1 MAENEN
7 VMENEV
13 QPQPKENKPSKGKQV
28 GAAIKEWFRKR
39 IVALKRAP
47 HNIPLVY
54 MVIVSFV
61 WLVCLFTFSQAV
73 DASAANYTGIAVFL
87 TTLFSIL
94 VLALF
99 LSAFPKRKKPNI
111 VFIVLVFVFM
121 VIIILSDFLYYYM
134 ETTFLSTRD
143 PSFAAG
149 KPFIGKSLTLSI
161 THMVLVGVGII
172 LLATLP
178 LYKKLLLKINTKKV
192 IESNDLSEE
201 LDTSE
206 EDAAI

>member
-13 QPQPKENKPSKGKQV
+13 QPEPKESKPSKGKNA

-47 HNIPLVY
+47 HNIPFVY
-54 MVIVSFV
+54 MVIVSFI

-73 DASAANYTGIAVFL
+73 DASAASYTGIAVFL

-111 VFIVLVFVFM
+111 VFIVLVFVFL

-143 PSFAAG
+143 PSFAES
-149 KPFIGKSLTLSI
+149 KPFIGQSLTLSI
-161 THMVLVGVGII
+161 THMVLVGVGIL

-178 LYKKLLLKINTKKV
+178 LYKKLILKINTKKV
-192 IESNDLSEE
+192 IESNDLTEE
-201 LDTSE
+201 IDTSE
-206 EDAAI
+206 EDG

>member
-7 VMENEV
+7 VLENEV
-13 QPQPKENKPSKGKQV
+13 QPEPQKNKPSKGKNA
-28 GAAIKEWFRKR
+28 GAAVKEWFRKR

-54 MVIVSFV
+54 MVIVSAM
-61 WLVCLFTFSQAV
+61 WLISLFTLSRAV
-73 DASAANYTGIAVFL
+73 DASAANFTGIAVFL

-111 VFIVLVFVFM
+111 VFVVLVFVFM
-121 VIIILSDFLYYYM
+121 VIIILSDVLFYYM
-134 ETTFLSTRD
+134 ETSFLKTQD
-143 PSFAAG
+143 ASFVQG
-149 KPFIGKSLTLSI
+149 KPFISTALTLSI
-161 THMVLVGVGII
+161 THMVLVGIGIV

-178 LYKKLLLKINTKKV
+178 LYKKLILKINTRKV
-192 IESNDLSEE
+192 VETSELTE
-201 LDTSE
+201 EIDTSE
-206 EDAAI
+206 EV